1 MKRELDD
8 SWIGKPVVL
17 RNGAVVRVR
26 SNNEPGAGPWKFR
39 LFAYNSRSCD
49 VGGTVDWRG
58 KYWESSDIDSD
69 LDIDWGRT
77 ERITEHLLG
86 LLAELHPVEKW
97 NLGPFCDSVGI
108 GVDSLEVKS

>member
-1 MKRELDD
+1 M
-8 SWIGKPVVL
+8 
-17 RNGAVVRVR
+17 AH
-26 SNNEPGAGPWKFR
+26 WKACPQGSETADR
-39 LFAYNSRSCD
+39 L
-49 VGGTVDWRG
+49 
-58 KYWESSDIDSD
+58 IDSD

-108 GVDSLEVKS
+108 GVDALEVKS